1 MCMQCVTTSFCGI
14 EWYTYDVDFASSY
27 RIIASMLQNAKVII
41 FLLYEINCIHIIKQ
55 CCKDFMF
62 NMELINGQTDR

>member
-1 MCMQCVTTSFCGI
+1 MS
-14 EWYTYDVDFASSY
+14 
-27 RIIASMLQNAKVII
+27 QNAKVII

-55 CCKDFMF
+55 YCKDFTF